1 MPYQTPS
8 SGPNQLVRAE
18 FLTAAEASKQLNG
31 MDTGRPPE
39 ALLCLAYVHGD
50 FTISHEGVTVHAT
63 DGWQLYDAV
72 TGNLLAESP

>member
-1 MPYQTPS
+1 MAYQTPGS
-8 SGPNQLVRAE
+8 APNQLARAE
-18 FLTAAEASKQLNG
+18 FLTAAEVSQRLHG
-31 MDTGRPPE
+31 FEGRPPE

-50 FTISHEGVTVHAT
+50 FTISHAGVTVHST